1 MLVLFSSL
9 CKQSISKAVTD
20 SPGTF
25 SFPSSESC
33 WKPKS
38 QAFLRC
44 FGQNTS
50 LSSTS
55 WKSVR
60 LAVATEPWQHLV
72 PWYWKKKEKNLNF
85 SGHSG
90 CGRNWN
96 RVIQMSY
103 EEISWRNNSRKS
115 SGRERIR
122 KYYFLGGQAVSGA
135 AINVTFWS
143 WLDWGKETW
152 TACSP
157 PE

>member
-55 WKSVR
+55 RKSVR
-60 LAVATEPWQHLV
+60 LAVATEPWQHPCAMILKEEAEESELLW
-72 PWYWKKKEKNLNF
+72 PQPLWKKLE
-85 SGHSG
+85 
-90 CGRNWN
+90 
-96 RVIQMSY
+96 
-103 EEISWRNNSRKS
+103 
-115 SGRERIR
+115 
-122 KYYFLGGQAVSGA
+122 
-135 AINVTFWS
+135 
-143 WLDWGKETW
+143 
-152 TACSP
+152 
-157 PE
+157 